1 MAPGQSLTGRSAHL
15 ADEVVAMIESVT
27 ATRRGR
33 VVRSPDLGL
42 EWIAE
47 GVEGT
52 HARDGL
58 RALGCRYGHGS
69 RTAGTNGVTA
79 VTSEFAVA
87 RVRM

>member
-1 MAPGQSLTGRSAHL
+1 
-15 ADEVVAMIESVT
+15 MIESVT

-69 RTAGTNGVTA
+69 RTATCCRSIRRTEEA
-79 VTSEFAVA
+79 QCD
-87 RVRM
+87 RCDQ